1 MPAGQPFTSLCEQL
15 ARPPLA
21 GRADLHV
28 HTTASDGSYTPAQ
41 IVDLAKRSGLSAVAI
56 TDHDILDGIEP
67 ARRAAVG
74 QVEVIAG
81 VEISAEF
88 RGRELHLL
96 AYFVTPDDAGLSNA
110 LASLRQGRI
119 DRFREMVD
127 RLSAV
132 GVRLPAEPLASM
144 NGSAA
149 LGRRHL
155 AEMLVRA
162 GRAESVRHAFHR
174 YLGDGGRISVPK
186 RRLPVAEAI
195 ALVRNAGGVASWA
208 HPNYDCTEE
217 SLRALRE
224 LGLQAVEADFPSCRH
239 SRRRELRALASRL
252 DLAVTGGSDC
262 HGPGVPHRAVGAC
275 AVSLQ
280 ELDQLRRRIHAR

>member
-1 MPAGQPFTSLCEQL
+1 MPAGQPFTNLCQQL
-15 ARPPLA
+15 AQPSLA

-41 IVDLAKRSGLSAVAI
+41 IVDLARRSGLSAVAI

-67 ARRAAVG
+67 ARAAAG

-96 AYFVTPDDAGLSNA
+96 GYFVNPGDTGLNHA
-110 LASLRQGRI
+110 LASLQQGRI

-127 RLSAV
+127 RLGAL
-132 GVRLPAEPLASM
+132 GVRLPAEPLAAVHS
-144 NGSAA
+144 GAA
-149 LGRRHL
+149 VGRRHL
-155 AEMLVRA
+155 AELLVRA

-195 ALVRNAGGVASWA
+195 GLVRDAGGVASWA

-217 SLRALRE
+217 SLGALRE
-224 LGLQAVEADFPSCRH
+224 LGLQAVEADFPSCRP
-239 SRRRELRALASRL
+239 SRRRELRALASRVE
-252 DLAVTGGSDC
+252 LAVTGGSDC